1 MRIDCSKLIVLAAK
15 YLFTLAE
22 LESTARGSNQTI
34 CPINMLI
41 NHLNMLITVH
51 SLEKIS
57 KPRGGHGPVYPL
69 GGSAPVCLYEA
80 TCLDIFRRG

>member
-41 NHLNMLITVH
+41 NHLNMLVTVH
-51 SLEKIS
+51 PLEKIS
-57 KPRGGHGPVYPL
+57 KPRGDMAQFIL
-69 GGSAPVCLYEA
+69 
-80 TCLDIFRRG
+80 